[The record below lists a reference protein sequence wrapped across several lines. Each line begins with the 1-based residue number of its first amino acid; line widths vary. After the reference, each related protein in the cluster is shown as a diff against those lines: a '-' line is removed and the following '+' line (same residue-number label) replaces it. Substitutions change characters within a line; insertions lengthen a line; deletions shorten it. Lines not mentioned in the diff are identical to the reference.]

1 MLQQDDH
8 AKDVLGASGAGW
20 RTIWVPA
27 QQAWDAGGP
36 VSVPLPLPNE
46 LGEADA
52 RVANDFGLA
61 QIPAIVQ
68 GWDAAAD
75 DERARV

>member
-20 RTIWVPA
+20 RTIWCPA
-27 QQAWDAGGP
+27 NQAWDAGGP
-36 VSVPLPLPNE
+36 VSVAMPPPDE

-52 RVANDFGLA
+52 RVANEGLGLA

-68 GWDAAAD
+68 GWDAAA
-75 DERARV
+75 ERARL